1 MQNIYM
7 YVKITTVFYFQILC
21 FNFISKNRM
30 SISKHIF
37 ILKNCLFSLSWRI
50 SRQLN
55 ISLIINVINL
65 NLTVSIFCWKS
76 SYFRKLISY
85 LIKVHATLKK
95 NEFPFYQ
102 TQSGEGNHFFP
113 YQTFAFIA
121 PSNKILSAFRSR
133 WRIVGLWEW
142 RKSMADETCIKNLTK
157 RGNRGVNCLRKSM
170 RLPRGMYS
178 KMRE

>member
-1 MQNIYM
+1 
-7 YVKITTVFYFQILC
+7 
-21 FNFISKNRM
+21 M

-37 ILKNCLFSLSWRI
+37 IFKNCLFSLSWRI

-55 ISLIINVINL
+55 ILLIINVINL
-65 NLTVSIFCWKS
+65 NLRVSIFCWKS
-76 SYFRKLISY
+76 SYFRKFISY

-95 NEFPFYQ
+95 KWISILSN
-102 TQSGEGNHFFP
+102 SVRKGKHFFP

-142 RKSMADETCIKNLTK
+142 RKSMADDTCIKNLTK

>member
-37 ILKNCLFSLSWRI
+37 IFKNCLFSLSWRI

-55 ISLIINVINL
+55 ILLIINVINL
-65 NLTVSIFCWKS
+65 NLRVSIFCWKS
-76 SYFRKLISY
+76 SYFRKFISY

-95 NEFPFYQ
+95 KWISILSNSVRRGQ
-102 TQSGEGNHFFP
+102 TFFP
-113 YQTFAFIA
+113 I
-121 PSNKILSAFRSR
+121 SNLCIHSTIQQN
-133 WRIVGLWEW
+133 IV
-142 RKSMADETCIKNLTK
+142 CFQI
-157 RGNRGVNCLRKSM
+157 
-170 RLPRGMYS
+170 
-178 KMRE
+178 

>member
-1 MQNIYM
+1 
-7 YVKITTVFYFQILC
+7 
-21 FNFISKNRM
+21 M

-37 ILKNCLFSLSWRI
+37 IFKNCLFSLSWRI

-55 ISLIINVINL
+55 ILLIINVNNVNL
-65 NLTVSIFCWKS
+65 IENQVILE
-76 SYFRKLISY
+76 KLFPIW
-85 LIKVHATLKK
+85 LRCMQLWKK

-102 TQSGEGNHFFP
+102 TQSGEGKHFFP